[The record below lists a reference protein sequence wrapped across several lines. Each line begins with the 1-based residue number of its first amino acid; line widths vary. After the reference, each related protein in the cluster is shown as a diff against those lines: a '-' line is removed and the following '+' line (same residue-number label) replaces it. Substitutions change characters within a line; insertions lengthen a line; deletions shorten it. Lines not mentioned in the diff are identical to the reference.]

1 MDHIN
6 KTLTWNMEGGD
17 GVIFLLLAGLVLRDV
32 SVLNVIDL
40 SVNDLC
46 LNTVGSL
53 DQFLALLQKA

>member
-1 MDHIN
+1 
-6 KTLTWNMEGGD
+6 MEGGD